1 MNKKTRAWMI
11 AISGTVMTGTIYAAI
26 VNCFSLFIIPICTQ
40 NGFSRGSFNISLTL
54 LYCAYMVGSI
64 MSGKLFRRYDL
75 KKLMLTASIL
85 MPILFGSLAFTTSL
99 FVFYIVFIILGLMM
113 PYVSFAA
120 YSVLIHDWFEK
131 NEGTAVGIAF
141 MGSGI
146 GGMILNVI
154 SASLIENRGYQFA
167 FIVLSIML
175 AAVAIPVTLLLVKPN
190 HENYGVDKNVKQSS
204 ALFIPGTGKLMA
216 LATAIGFGITI
227 MSQTMPP
234 HLYDLGFSQMYAAS
248 MNSLFMGGLCLAK
261 LIMGWLYDRLGV
273 VKTIVIS
280 CSIGIIGA
288 LSYLFGANQILHP
301 TMIIGAAMATAL
313 GSVSYPVLAR
323 YLCKEEL
330 FASASGNASAFNFL
344 GSSIAPFFMNYLYD
358 ITSSYSIGYVVSIIM
373 LIFVC
378 LVIIKTKPTKA

>member
-1 MNKKTRAWMI
+1 MI

-40 NGFSRGSFNISLTL
+40 NGFSRGEFNISLTL
-54 LYCAYMVGSI
+54 LYCAYMVGSV
-64 MSGKLFRRYDL
+64 MSGKLFRKYDL
-75 KKLMLTASIL
+75 KKMMLLSSIL
-85 MPILFGSLAFTTSL
+85 MPLLFCSLAFTSYL
-99 FVFYIVFIILGLMM
+99 FVFYIVFILLGLMM
-113 PYVSFAA
+113 PYVSFAS

-154 SASLIENRGYQFA
+154 SASLIESNGYQFA
-167 FIVLSIML
+167 IIALSILL
-175 AAVAIPVTLLLVKPN
+175 AAVAIPVTIILVKPN
-190 HENYGVDKNVKQSS
+190 HENYGVDRNIKHSS
-204 ALFIPGTGKLMA
+204 ALFIPGTGKLMII
-216 LATAIGFGITI
+216 ATTIGFGITI

-234 HLYDLGFSQMYAAS
+234 HLYDLGYSQMYAAS
-248 MNSLFMGGLCLAK
+248 MNSLFMGGLCLSK
-261 LIMGWLYDRLGV
+261 LVMGWLYDRLGV
-273 VKTIVIS
+273 VKTIIIS

-288 LSYLFGANQILHP
+288 LSYLFGVYQFLHP

-323 YLCKEEL
+323 YLCKKEL

-358 ITSSYSIGYVVSIIM
+358 ITSSYSIGYVVSIVM
-373 LIFVC
+373 LL
-378 LVIIKTKPTKA
+378 LVSIIIVGTKPIKA

>member
-40 NGFSRGSFNISLTL
+40 NGFSRGEFNISLTL
-54 LYCAYMVGSI
+54 LYCAYMVGSV
-64 MSGKLFRRYDL
+64 MSGKLFRKYDL
-75 KKLMLTASIL
+75 KKMMLLSSIL
-85 MPILFGSLAFTTSL
+85 MPLLFCSLAFTSYL
-99 FVFYIVFIILGLMM
+99 FVFYIVFILLGLMM
-113 PYVSFAA
+113 PYVSFAS

-154 SASLIENRGYQFA
+154 SASLIESNGYQFA
-167 FIVLSIML
+167 IIALSILL
-175 AAVAIPVTLLLVKPN
+175 AAVAIPVTIILVKPN
-190 HENYGVDKNVKQSS
+190 HENYGVDRNVKHSS
-204 ALFIPGTGKLMA
+204 ALFIPGTGKLMII
-216 LATAIGFGITI
+216 ATTIGFGITI

-234 HLYDLGFSQMYAAS
+234 HLYDLGYSQMYAAS

-261 LIMGWLYDRLGV
+261 LVMGWLYDRLGV
-273 VKTIVIS
+273 VKTIIIS

-288 LSYLFGANQILHP
+288 LSYLFGVYQFLHP

-323 YLCKEEL
+323 YLCKKEL

-344 GSSIAPFFMNYLYD
+344 GSSLAPFFMNYLYD
-358 ITSSYSIGYVVSIIM
+358 ITSSYSFGYVVSIVM
-373 LIFVC
+373 LL
-378 LVIIKTKPTKA
+378 LVSIIILRTKPIKA

>member
-1 MNKKTRAWMI
+1 MI

-40 NGFSRGSFNISLTL
+40 NGFSRGEFNISLTL
-54 LYCAYMVGSI
+54 LYCAYMVGSV
-64 MSGKLFRRYDL
+64 MSGKLFRKYDL
-75 KKLMLTASIL
+75 KKMMLLSSIL
-85 MPILFGSLAFTTSL
+85 MPLLFCSLAFTSYL
-99 FVFYIVFIILGLMM
+99 FVFYIVFILLGLMM
-113 PYVSFAA
+113 PYVSFAS

-154 SASLIENRGYQFA
+154 SASLIESNGYQFA
-167 FIVLSIML
+167 IIALSIL
-175 AAVAIPVTLLLVKPN
+175 LVAVAIPVTIILVKPN
-190 HENYGVDKNVKQSS
+190 HENYGVDRNIKHSS
-204 ALFIPGTGKLMA
+204 ALFIPGTGKLMII
-216 LATAIGFGITI
+216 ATTIGFGITI

-234 HLYDLGFSQMYAAS
+234 HLYDLGYSQMYAAS

-261 LIMGWLYDRLGV
+261 LVMGWLYDRLGV
-273 VKTIVIS
+273 VKTILIS

-288 LSYLFGANQILHP
+288 LSYLFGVNQFLHP

-323 YLCKEEL
+323 YLCKKEL

-344 GSSIAPFFMNYLYD
+344 GSSLAPFFMNYLYD
-358 ITSSYSIGYVVSIIM
+358 ITSSYSIGYVVSIVM
-373 LIFVC
+373 LL
-378 LVIIKTKPTKA
+378 LVSIIIVGTKPIKA